1 MSNGQNGKGDTPRPF
16 SVDQTTYASNWDRVF
31 GKKTDDDTCA
41 YSGLRSVTSYDSK
54 SIEIQRLE
62 MIVQLEQ
69 ISQEYGLY
77 EDDKASK

>member
-16 SVDQTTYASNWDRVF
+16 SVDQDTYANNWERVF
-31 GKKTDDDTCA
+31 GKKDDDTCA
-41 YSGLRSVTSYDSK
+41 YSGLLNTSSYDSR

-62 MIVQLEQ
+62 MIGQLEQ

-77 EDDKASK
+77 ELDNTP

>member
-16 SVDQTTYASNWDRVF
+16 SVDHKTYASNWDRAF
-31 GKKTDDDTCA
+31 GKKDDDTCA
-41 YSGLRSVTSYDSK
+41 YSGLLNTTSYDST

-62 MIVQLEQ
+62 MIAQLEQ